1 METKSI
7 KNMRNIAIV
16 AHVDHGKTTLV
27 DSMLQQSGTFHQN
40 EHVADRVMDSDD
52 IEKERGITIMAK
64 NTAIQ
69 YQDYRINIVDTPG
82 HADFGGEVERVL
94 KMVDGVLLVVDSFD
108 GPMPQ
113 TRFVLRKAMELG
125 IKACV
130 VVNKI
135 DRPDARPEEV
145 LDEVLDL
152 FLDLDADEDQM
163 EFPFV
168 FGSGRDGYSVSNLE
182 EVDNAVANGGNLDA
196 LFQMIIDEI
205 PAPVGQVDGPLQL
218 LVSNIDYDNYVGRLA
233 IGRVERGSIKTGQQI
248 AISQKGEEGSRTSR
262 IAKLMRY
269 EGLNKVE
276 IEEASAGEIV
286 VVAGVTDIEIGE
298 TITNTDNIEPLDF
311 VEIDEPTIAM
321 TFSVNDSPLAGTEGK
336 YLTSRHLRDRLAREV
351 EKNVSMQV
359 EETSSSESF
368 IVKGRGELS
377 LSILLENMRREG
389 YELEVSKPQVVTKE
403 VDGKVMEPIE
413 EVFIEVPADY
423 VGVVIEKMAER
434 KAEMQ
439 EMAAGH
445 SGYSKLTFL
454 IPSRGLIGYRNEF
467 LTDTKGNG
475 IMNTTVHGF
484 EPWKGEI
491 ETRSSGVLVATQS
504 GESVAYGLHS
514 AQNRGELF
522 IGPGEKVY
530 EGMVVGRTNKMDE
543 VEVNVCKTK
552 KLTNVRASGSD
563 DAVILTPPTRFS
575 LEQCLEFVEDD
586 ELIEVTP
593 SSVRMRKKI
602 LNTDRRRKTKAK
614 ARKS

>member
-298 TITNTDNIEPLDF
+298 TITNTENIEPLDF